1 MELCQGNLH
10 KEDCLALASK
20 IVLQESKRAAY
31 KAALFDLRSAK
42 VNTNSLQREGLS
54 VDIQTDGNLRRK
66 VFIVIFH

>member
-31 KAALFDLRSAK
+31 KAALFDFHSEK
-42 VNTNSLQREGLS
+42 VNTNSLQREGLN
-54 VDIQTDGNLRRK
+54 VDIQTNKDLK
-66 VFIVIFH
+66 